1 LNKIVGMVAVPAKRN
16 GEGTKP
22 RHCRQHGSSDGR
34 LQRPDLFFAWTVEIG
49 CIDQL
54 DLNLLRDPPPPL
66 LVAMHKRGLPVFAE
80 IVA

>member
-1 LNKIVGMVAVPAKRN
+1 MALPTV
-16 GEGTKP
+16 
-22 RHCRQHGSSDGR
+22 GSSVLTCFSLGR
-34 LQRPDLFFAWTVEIG
+34 LREVETALDSRSEGVEIG